1 MAIAQAAY
9 KDKHRERKNSERK
22 NSERKNSDNRTLRS
36 LRGIGTAMLKDFELL
51 HVRSV
56 AQLAREDGM
65 ELYERLNLLSG
76 VRQDPCV
83 LDTFRCAVAQARDPH
98 LPDSQKNW
106 WHWSRLRKSQ
116 TAPAWAKE

>member
-1 MAIAQAAY
+1 MAMPQAAY
-9 KDKHRERKNSERK
+9 KDK
-22 NSERKNSDNRTLRS
+22 NSDVRSLRS

-51 HVRSV
+51 NVRSV
-56 AQLAREDGM
+56 AQLAREDGL
-65 ELYERLNLLSG
+65 ELYERLNRKKG

-98 LPDSQKNW
+98 LPDAQKNW

-116 TAPAWAKE
+116 NAPALAKKLPG